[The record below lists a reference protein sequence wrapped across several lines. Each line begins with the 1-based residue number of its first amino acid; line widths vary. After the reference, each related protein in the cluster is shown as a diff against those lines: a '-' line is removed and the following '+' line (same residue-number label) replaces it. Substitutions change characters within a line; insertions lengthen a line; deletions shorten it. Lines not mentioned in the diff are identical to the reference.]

1 VPNSE
6 MRPGA
11 VGRITLLIAMVALLS
26 SGSCSL
32 FKSLGPA
39 PPPLQED
46 FSTLR
51 PEDFPAKIKQ
61 LEEISQHDKSASVR
75 NRALFYIALAHV
87 HYKNPSPDYSKAV
100 QYLDK
105 YIALE
110 PKRKDGDEIVAWKS
124 VAQTLDTSLQQ
135 HEKLKKDYAQLKQ
148 QYDSAA
154 KNRDLSAKKVSDLNQ
169 LIESQKKEIESL
181 KATIKRL
188 DTVQQEI
195 EKKRKGIK
203 K

>member
-1 VPNSE
+1 
-6 MRPGA
+6 
-11 VGRITLLIAMVALLS
+11 MVALLS

-51 PEDFPAKIKQ
+51 PEDFPTKIKQ
-61 LEEISQHDKSASVR
+61 LEEISQNDKSASVR
-75 NRALFYIALAHV
+75 TRALFYLALAHV
-87 HYKNPSPDYSKAV
+87 HYKNPSPDYSQAV

-110 PKRKDGDEIVAWKS
+110 SHRKDGDEIVAWKS
-124 VAQTLDTSLQQ
+124 VVQTLDTSLQQ

-169 LIESQKKEIESL
+169 RS
-181 KATIKRL
+181 KA
-188 DTVQQEI
+188 
-195 EKKRKGIK
+195 KKRKSK
-203 K
+203 A